1 MSSPGEQAAQLQSPS
16 PSVVIQNA
24 PTASIVSIAG
34 ESSKTLLG
42 WLLQQPPLAVF
53 ATVTCISMM
62 AIGGYLGIWV
72 VPAQVDKI
80 SDGYEKIEAS
90 HVKERAEDRVLHR
103 EQMSDMMTKVKDI
116 TTTQSELINRLIL
129 RDRDRP

>member
-1 MSSPGEQAAQLQSPS
+1 MSEAAEHAAPS
-16 PSVVIQNA
+16 PSVVIQNGSQA
-24 PTASIVSIAG
+24 TIVGIAG
-34 ESSKTLLG
+34 ESSKTLLA
-42 WLLQQPPLAVF
+42 WLIQQPPLAVF

-80 SDGYEKIEAS
+80 EAGYEKIEAS

-116 TTTQSELINRLIL
+116 TTMQSELINRLIL
-129 RDRDRP
+129 RDRDKP